1 MKFAIISVGN
11 ELLNGDT
18 VNTNATYMA
27 KRLVEKGHEVKRI
40 VVVPDVVSE
49 IAEEVERASRLYD
62 FVLVTGGLGA
72 THDDVTNEA
81 IAKALK
87 KELVVNEKVYEYLRK
102 FSDNEFAIRKISSI
116 PEGSEL
122 IWNDVGAAPAYIVE
136 NIAVMPGVPAEME
149 NTFAKILEKFEKL
162 SYFEEQVRIDG
173 YEVAILNEL
182 NTVVSEF
189 QDVQIGSYPK
199 IGYVIVKFSG
209 KDKERVKKAVER
221 FRELLKNARR

>member
-1 MKFAIISVGN
+1 MRFAIISVGN

-18 VNTNATYMA
+18 VNTNASHMA
-27 KRLVEKGHEVKRI
+27 KKLVEKGHEVKRI
-40 VVVPDVVSE
+40 IVVPDVVSE
-49 IAEEVERASRLYD
+49 IAEEVEKVSRLYD

-81 IAKALK
+81 ISKALNRK
-87 KELVVNEKVYEYLRK
+87 LVVNEKVYEYLRQ
-102 FSDNEFAIRKISSI
+102 FSDNEFAIKKISSI

-136 NIAVMPGVPAEME
+136 NVAVMPGVPAEME
-149 NTFAKILEKFEKL
+149 NTFEKILEKFEKL
-162 SYFEEQVRIDG
+162 SHFEEQVRIDG

-209 KDKERVKKAVER
+209 KDGERVKKAVER

>member
-1 MKFAIISVGN
+1 MKFAIINVGN

-18 VNTNATYMA
+18 INTNASYMA
-27 KRLVEKGHEVKRI
+27 KKLVERGHEVKRI
-40 VVVPDVVSE
+40 IVVPDVVSE

-81 IAKALK
+81 ISKALK
-87 KELVVNEKVYEYLRK
+87 RELVVNKKVYEYLRM
-102 FSDNEFAIRKISSI
+102 FSDDEAAIKKIASI

-136 NIAVMPGVPAEME
+136 NVAVMPGVPAEME
-149 NTFAKILEKFEKL
+149 NTFAKILERFEKL

-173 YEVAILNEL
+173 YEISILKEL

-209 KDKERVKKAVER
+209 KDRERVKKAVER